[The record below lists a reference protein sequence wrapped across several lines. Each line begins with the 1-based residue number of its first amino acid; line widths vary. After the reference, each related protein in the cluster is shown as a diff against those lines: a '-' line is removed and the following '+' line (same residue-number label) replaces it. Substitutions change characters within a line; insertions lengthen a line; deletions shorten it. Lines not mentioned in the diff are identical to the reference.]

1 MESNQ
6 HRPSKKAIKR
16 EFASQLIE
24 WVIEQVTEIHV
35 EPHADEGDG
44 ETNRVVGYREIM
56 SQVIDRESETQV
68 IDRESESQVIDRES
82 ESRAIGR
89 NIESQVIDKE
99 IESQV
104 IDRKIE

>member
-68 IDRESESQVIDRES
+68 IDRESESQ
-82 ESRAIGR
+82 AIGR
-89 NIESQVIDKE
+89 NIESQVIDNE